1 MPLRARAGAE
11 AGLALQN
18 VRRSLLETS
27 DLRPEPMTDFAPE
40 SAFAPSS
47 HVPQMVWGSDS
58 DGSFEPPPPAQPAPR
73 SAAALATATNQLLEA
88 LVAKRVPRIDVLR
101 RRLQEALP
109 ADLPTVHDAVQQLQ
123 AGMEALDFLAA
134 RDGERLPLFLRGGE
148 AVVAAS
154 ARLAGLG
161 TTLAQAH
168 VTDLPVVRLVWI
180 EMVLESDSLRKRVR
194 QGANWIAQMNRD
206 LASRRAAATLDVT
219 RQALDELGK
228 RGSALHRRLQLVH
241 RLCGHARGIHALC
254 EQLLEQRS
262 GLCATL
268 QDKVEPACGRLRTA
282 LQPLLVAAAYRPL
295 VPEELLGAVEAHHEA
310 QVCLAQAAA
319 QLVQLRAGEQE
330 LAAQLA
336 GMEEKAAGLA

>member
-1 MPLRARAGAE
+1 
-11 AGLALQN
+11 
-18 VRRSLLETS
+18 
-27 DLRPEPMTDFAPE
+27 MTDFAPE

-47 HVPQMVWGSDS
+47 QVPQMVWGSDG
-58 DGSFEPPPPAQPAPR
+58 DGSFEPPPPAAPAPR
-73 SAAALATATNQLLEA
+73 SAAALAAATNQLLEA

-109 ADLPTVHDAVQQLQ
+109 ADLPAVQDAVRQLQ
-123 AGMEALDFLAA
+123 AGMETLDFLAA
-134 RDGERLPLFLRGGE
+134 RDGERLSLFLRDGE

-154 ARLAGLG
+154 AHLAGLG
-161 TTLAQAH
+161 TTFAQVH

-206 LASRRAAATLDVT
+206 LAGRRAAATLEVT

-228 RGSALHRRLQLVH
+228 RGAALHRRLQLVH

-262 GLCATL
+262 ALCAIL
-268 QDKVEPACGRLRTA
+268 QEKVEPACARLRTA

-295 VPEELLGAVEAHHEA
+295 VPEELLGAVEAHHET

-319 QLVQLRAGEQE
+319 QLVQLHAGEQE